1 MDDEHPFGH
10 GRIEYISALIIS
22 FFIFLMSFEL
32 GKTGIEKILHPE
44 DVKFS
49 TISLIIL
56 IAAIGVKLWM
66 AFFNDKIYK
75 KPIM

>member
-1 MDDEHPFGH
+1 
-10 GRIEYISALIIS
+10 
-22 FFIFLMSFEL
+22 MSFEL